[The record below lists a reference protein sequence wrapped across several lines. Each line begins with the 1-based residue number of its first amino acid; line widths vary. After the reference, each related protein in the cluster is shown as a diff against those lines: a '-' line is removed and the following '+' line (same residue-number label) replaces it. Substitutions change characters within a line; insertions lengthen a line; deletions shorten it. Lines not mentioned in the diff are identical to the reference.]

1 MDDMMDEISLG
12 RALAI
17 AEIVMEGTA
26 VDGTVMVGTATVG
39 TLTEILTEGSLML
52 MDGTT
57 VGTLMTGTLIA
68 GILIAG
74 MLITGA
80 LIAGTLTVGRLI
92 AGMLNDGRAMEI
104 TGTVRSGSVNGAAKA
119 SIEAR

>member
-1 MDDMMDEISLG
+1 
-12 RALAI
+12 
-17 AEIVMEGTA
+17 
-26 VDGTVMVGTATVG
+26 
-39 TLTEILTEGSLML
+39 
-52 MDGTT
+52 
-57 VGTLMTGTLIA
+57 MTGTLIA

-119 SIEAR
+119 ADMTQREMRDLKMNIVVSGFDDSSVSSER